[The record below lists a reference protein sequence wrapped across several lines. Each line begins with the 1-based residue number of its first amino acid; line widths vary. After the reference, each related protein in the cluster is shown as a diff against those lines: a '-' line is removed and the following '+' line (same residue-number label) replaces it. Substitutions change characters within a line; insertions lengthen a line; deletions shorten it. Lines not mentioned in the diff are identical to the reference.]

1 MTMVITPEIPRAKD
15 AQDVGFRWVS
25 FTRASPPKVGQFWM
39 RANTLTATHLQLV
52 DRDGTVLADYAPD
65 QSSTPK
71 APSEVQ
77 ANAASIIDDF

>member
-39 RANTLTATHLQLV
+39 RANSQHGVWL
-52 DRDGTVLADYAPD
+52 R
-65 QSSTPK
+65 
-71 APSEVQ
+71 
-77 ANAASIIDDF
+77 

>member
-39 RANTLTATHLQLV
+39 RANNQGINWLEFSGSKAALFQRLWTAEPWKGSRSCREIL
-52 DRDGTVLADYAPD
+52 
-65 QSSTPK
+65 
-71 APSEVQ
+71 
-77 ANAASIIDDF
+77 

>member
-39 RANTLTATHLQLV
+39 RANSVRHFRALPHHLATVECAGESPLEY
-52 DRDGTVLADYAPD
+52 LAQTSQVRAC
-65 QSSTPK
+65 
-71 APSEVQ
+71 
-77 ANAASIIDDF
+77 

>member
-39 RANTLTATHLQLV
+39 RANI
-52 DRDGTVLADYAPD
+52 LASKMVAVSGLPWL
-65 QSSTPK
+65 SL
-71 APSEVQ
+71 E
-77 ANAASIIDDF
+77 

>member
-39 RANTLTATHLQLV
+39 RANIPCHATTQG
-52 DRDGTVLADYAPD
+52 DRKRKH
-65 QSSTPK
+65 STGE
-71 APSEVQ
+71 SQ
-77 ANAASIIDDF
+77 

>member
-39 RANTLTATHLQLV
+39 RANIEAPLFASPY
-52 DRDGTVLADYAPD
+52 LADDSGLQAAQRRIGERVSLLSSSPD
-65 QSSTPK
+65 
-71 APSEVQ
+71 
-77 ANAASIIDDF
+77 

>member
-39 RANTLTATHLQLV
+39 RANTLDLPFSIV
-52 DRDGTVLADYAPD
+52 SCIEPD
-65 QSSTPK
+65 
-71 APSEVQ
+71 
-77 ANAASIIDDF
+77 